1 MKFSTR
7 TRYGIRT
14 MLEIGLHYEKG
25 GILQKDIANNQEITF
40 RTLDH
45 LIHALKAADLI
56 TNSNTLS
63 PTYTLT
69 RPPSQITMLDI
80 HHAIEPLI
88 CIVDCVSVHF
98 SCEKSENCS
107 AKNFWCGLND
117 QIIRYFKSVSL
128 QDMIN
133 DQRGKLLSKK
143 TKLPEEISGAPI
155 QGQIRIV

>member
-1 MKFSTR
+1 
-7 TRYGIRT
+7 

-56 TNSNTLS
+56 TFVNSAS
-63 PTYTLT
+63 PAYTLT

-80 HHAIEPLI
+80 QQAIEPLI

-98 SCEKSENCS
+98 SCERSEKCS
-107 AKNFWCGLND
+107 AKSFWCGLND
-117 QIIRYFKSVSL
+117 QIIRYFKSVTL
-128 QDMIN
+128 QDMIV
-133 DQRGKLLSKK
+133 DQREKLSLKKGK
-143 TKLPEEISGAPI
+143 A
-155 QGQIRIV
+155 QICLE